1 VWGVTLAYHD
11 LQNETVQLNT
21 KKNTAKFYRLDFTAK
36 FYRLDFTAK
45 FYRLDF
51 TA

>member
-21 KKNTAKFYRLDFTAK
+21 KKKPLNFNRLDFTAK
-36 FYRLDFTAK
+36 FYRLDFTAR